1 LIGVN
6 QTSHLLCR
14 SREFALSIS
23 NLHETFNSLF
33 ALEGAGLLLIDGSID
48 YLAIN
53 GRELSKLIEINLNIL
68 SFLKKV
74 TN

>member
-1 LIGVN
+1 
-6 QTSHLLCR
+6 
-14 SREFALSIS
+14 LSIS